1 MLGDKFISFMLA
13 SAIHAAAFTAGSV
26 ILVRPAQYGIQE
38 GEGSIEVNLVA
49 APPAEEEIA
58 PAVEPAE
65 QAEAEETDEV
75 IVQEEPTPAAAKAV
89 DMKEIGDGSS
99 PVPGKDATT
108 LYASGGAQSLAKPNY
123 LKNPPPAYPEA
134 ARRLGQEGLVVLS
147 VKVSRE
153 GAPDSVAIKQSSG
166 FSLLDEAAARA
177 VRRWKF
183 HPAKIGTLP
192 IESVVEVPIRFQLE
206 EKK

>member
-49 APPAEEEIA
+49 ALPAEEEMA
-58 PAVEPAE
+58 PVVEPAE
-65 QAEAEETDEV
+65 PAEEDEADEV
-75 IVQEEPTPAAAKAV
+75 TVSEEPKPAAAKAV
-89 DMKEIGDGSS
+89 DTKEIGDGSS
-99 PVPGKDATT
+99 LIPGKDATT
-108 LYASGGAQSLAKPNY
+108 LYASGGAQTSAKPNY

-134 ARRLGQEGLVVLS
+134 ARRLGQEGLVVLEAN
-147 VKVSRE
+147 VSRE
-153 GAPDSVAIKQSSG
+153 GVPDSVKIKQSSG
-166 FSLLDEAAARA
+166 FSLLDEAAVRS

-183 HPAKIGTLP
+183 EPAKIGTLP
-192 IESVVEVPIRFQLE
+192 IESKVEVPIRFQLE
-206 EKK
+206 ES